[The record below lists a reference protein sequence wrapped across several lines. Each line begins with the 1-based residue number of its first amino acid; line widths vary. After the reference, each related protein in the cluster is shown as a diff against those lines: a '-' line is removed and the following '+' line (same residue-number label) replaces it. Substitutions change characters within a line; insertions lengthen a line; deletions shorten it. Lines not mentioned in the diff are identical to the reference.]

1 MPWKMLYTSLTIQQK
16 ILISTVC
23 FSLLVPF
30 STPRRIIMKNS
41 FFSDRIRFHHGVPY
55 CYVSRPVFL
64 FEDIMWKVGH
74 QAEVNYNFRY
84 NGIEICTSYQHTY
97 MPTSFSTLIICCF
110 GKYDF
115 LFFQLL
121 FPLNNGYAKYLRYF
135 ITKTP
140 HQQEV
145 LWKCNCPPK
154 Q

>member
-97 MPTSFSTLIICCF
+97 MPITNIIIIF
-110 GKYDF
+110 NMNN
-115 LFFQLL
+115 LL
-121 FPLNNGYAKYLRYF
+121 
-135 ITKTP
+135 
-140 HQQEV
+140 
-145 LWKCNCPPK
+145 LWKI
-154 Q
+154 QFLIFSVVISSE